1 MPSRFSLD
9 LANRMLPLV
18 SRIVGDILD
27 HYRQWQQAVEAF
39 EVATAT
45 ATVDRPSAEAEVHQR
60 RAQVLAADIQGF
72 QSELANLG
80 VEFKGFE
87 MGLVDFPGEVD
98 GHPVLWCWK
107 YGEPAVQFWHEV
119 DAGYAGRQPVDTL
132 LASNALPK
140 RHS

>member
-27 HYRQWQQAVEAF
+27 HYRQWQHAVEAF
-39 EVATAT
+39 EVASAT

-107 YGEPAVQFWHEV
+107 HGEPAVQFWHEV

-132 LASNALPK
+132 LASNVLPE
-140 RHS
+140 RES